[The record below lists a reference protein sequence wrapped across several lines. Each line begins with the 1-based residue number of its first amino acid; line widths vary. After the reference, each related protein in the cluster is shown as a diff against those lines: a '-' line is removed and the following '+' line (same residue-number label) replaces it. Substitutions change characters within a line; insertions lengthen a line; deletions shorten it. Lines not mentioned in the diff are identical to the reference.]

1 MSGPSAA
8 SFNHHEVMSRYPLG
22 PSSKGPFAGVLLR
35 APDGGSFLLGSSF
48 YREGADSSQLEA
60 TSSGDTMMAAVCRCY
75 QFFTFTCCF

>member
-22 PSSKGPFAGVLLR
+22 VPSASKGPFAGVLLR

-60 TSSGDTMMAAVCRCY
+60 REAT
-75 QFFTFTCCF
+75 